1 MKKLFKILS
10 IILIIAFVDQI
21 YMIQKF
27 GNISKETLFITFC
40 LLLASIK
47 FGFFDE
53 RKYDKI
59 HK

>member
-1 MKKLFKILS
+1 MKNLFQIMS

-21 YMIQKF
+21 YMIQEF

-47 FGFFDE
+47 FGFFNK
-53 RKYDKI
+53 RKYNKNI
-59 HK
+59 